1 METQS
6 RESVLKARVLAD
18 QLMRLNTAAYDA
30 GRYEV
35 AYHVLSA
42 ALHCAEELWDLPMA
56 TSVQARARQQ
66 QADLDEM
73 DPPHP
78 LSSRG
83 ASGRG
88 TNPLFASLARTAH
101 AAASRIKAQMAQE
114 HADAVRRGHHP
125 GAPR

>member
-1 METQS
+1 MDS
-6 RESVLKARVLAD
+6 PRESVVKARVLAD
-18 QLMRLNTAAYDA
+18 QLMRLNSSSYEA

-35 AYHVLSA
+35 AYHVLGA
-42 ALHCAEELWDLPMA
+42 ALHCAEELRDLEMA
-56 TSVQARARQQ
+56 TSVEARAAQQ
-66 QADLDEM
+66 QAELDEAL
-73 DPPHP
+73 PPHP
-78 LSSRG
+78 LSTLG

-88 TNPLFASLARTAH
+88 TNPLFSSLARTAH